1 VQVDWLTVAAQ
12 IVNFLILAALLKRF
26 LYRPIVTTMAA
37 RQHYIDQQLQEA
49 RHLKAQAERL
59 IAAYRR
65 RLEDLEAER
74 RHLIDQARREAETE
88 RQALLE
94 KARIEVEEKRRQWRE
109 DLAREQAD
117 LLRDLKLLLAE
128 QLVEL
133 GRRAFRDLAGRSLEE
148 GIVEAFLERLAALPE
163 DQRHLLARARDPEW
177 TVATALPLEDSLR
190 RRIESRLKR
199 INPRAQVRFE
209 QREELILGIA
219 LEADG
224 RLWQWNLAAYLDEL
238 ESRLRQTL
246 ARGES

>member
-1 VQVDWLTVAAQ
+1 MQVDWLTVAAQ

-109 DLAREQAD
+109 DLARE
-117 LLRDLKLLLAE
+117 
-128 QLVEL
+128 
-133 GRRAFRDLAGRSLEE
+133 
-148 GIVEAFLERLAALPE
+148 
-163 DQRHLLARARDPEW
+163 
-177 TVATALPLEDSLR
+177 
-190 RRIESRLKR
+190 
-199 INPRAQVRFE
+199 
-209 QREELILGIA
+209 
-219 LEADG
+219 
-224 RLWQWNLAAYLDEL
+224 
-238 ESRLRQTL
+238 
-246 ARGES
+246 